1 MTREFLSVT
10 IEDTSDPLRLAHRL
24 NTMLQQ
30 IQERLDRMEGV
41 RGIAQIQGRLDIVDS
56 DGNLVGG
63 FSDS

>member
-10 IEDTSDPLRLAHRL
+10 IEDTSDPLRLADRL